1 MKVRIIQR
9 GGYFYWD
16 AAGKE
21 AHALE
26 GEEIVVSDGTA
37 GELARFAIAVPVVAE
52 KKVAPVVETAE
63 KAAPENAAQRTTKPK
78 PRSKG
83 TK

>member
-9 GGYFYWD
+9 GGYFYFD
-16 AAGKE
+16 ADGKE

-26 GEEIVVSDGTA
+26 GDEITVSDGTA
-37 GELARFAIAVPVVAE
+37 GELARFAIAVPAAKAVKA
-52 KKVAPVVETAE
+52 APVVETAE
-63 KAAPENAAQRTTKPK
+63 AAAPENAAKRTTKPK
-78 PRSKG
+78 PRGKG